1 MSLILEALKKSE
13 QQRRLGEMPNL
24 GTPVTATRR
33 RRSPLPWLAVAIVLA
48 LGAAGGW
55 RYLRQHATQAP
66 VAAAGDPAT
75 VKAATNTATDPTAAS
90 TPRPAPPKP
99 VTSVA
104 QTAPATTLAAP
115 SKKEPANPA
124 SAQTAMRAPA
134 PPAAPVATPV
144 PAPLPPAPATATPT
158 PAPAITP
165 PPAPAAA
172 APAPAAN
179 DVPTVDEMPADVRGA
194 LPALPI
200 TMQVYSPDP
209 KRRFAIIE
217 GTRVT
222 EGESVRGVT
231 VVEIRPSGLVLEFH
245 GRRMLMPRPG
255 S

>member
-33 RRSPLPWLAVAIVLA
+33 RRSPLPWLAVVVVLA

-55 RYLRQHATQAP
+55 RYLRQHAAQAPATAPGESASVKATTKAATEPGITNTPRPLPPKPVSSPTQTTQATIPAPPPRKESTSPVPAPAPARAPVPSPAP
-66 VAAAGDPAT
+66 VAA
-75 VKAATNTATDPTAAS
+75 
-90 TPRPAPPKP
+90 
-99 VTSVA
+99 
-104 QTAPATTLAAP
+104 
-115 SKKEPANPA
+115 
-124 SAQTAMRAPA
+124 
-134 PPAAPVATPV
+134 PV
-144 PAPLPPAPATATPT
+144 PAPPPAPVAAPAPAAQT
-158 PAPAITP
+158 PAPAV
-165 PPAPAAA
+165 PAP
-172 APAPAAN
+172 PAPAAN
-179 DVPTVDEMPADVRGA
+179 DVPTIDEMPPDVRNA

-222 EGESVRGVT
+222 EGENVRGVT
-231 VVEIRPSGLVLEFH
+231 LVEIRPSGLVLEFH